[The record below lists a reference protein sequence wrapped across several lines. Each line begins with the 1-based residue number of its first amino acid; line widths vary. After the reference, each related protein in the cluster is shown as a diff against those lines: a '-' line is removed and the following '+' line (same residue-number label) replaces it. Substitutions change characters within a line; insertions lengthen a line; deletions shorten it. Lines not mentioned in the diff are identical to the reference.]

1 MLKMFATKTAK
12 LTEEQQSKWSPL
24 GLFIYFKLPLKNMKL
39 ILKTFP
45 P

>member
-12 LTEEQQSKWSPL
+12 LIEEQQSKRSPL
-24 GLFIYFKLPLKNMKL
+24 GLFIYLKFPLKNIKI

-45 P
+45 S